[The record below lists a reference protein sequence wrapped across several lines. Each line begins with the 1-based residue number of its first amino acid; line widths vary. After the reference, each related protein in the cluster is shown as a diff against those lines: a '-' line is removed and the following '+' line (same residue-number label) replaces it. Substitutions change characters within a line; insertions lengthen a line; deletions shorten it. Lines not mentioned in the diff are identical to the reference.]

1 MKAKSWRAQLRR
13 LSLGDKPFPAQPGR
27 LFFDAGA
34 SAEDRIRYRG
44 SGKSGHRTPT
54 IRMTEPRLPHLFRRL
69 ANFLRAAVE
78 ESKASARGE
87 QAVGME
93 EAALRLA
100 TCRSNVCGQHR
111 PSDDRCADCGCKLRN
126 KVTWRSAHCPRR
138 LW

>member
-1 MKAKSWRAQLRR
+1 
-13 LSLGDKPFPAQPGR
+13 
-27 LFFDAGA
+27 
-34 SAEDRIRYRG
+34 
-44 SGKSGHRTPT
+44 
-54 IRMTEPRLPHLFRRL
+54 MTEPRLPHLFRRV

-87 QAVGME
+87 HAVDME

-111 PSDDRCADCGCKLRN
+111 PSDDRCAACGCKLRN
-126 KVTWRSAHCPRR
+126 KVTWRSAQCPQN